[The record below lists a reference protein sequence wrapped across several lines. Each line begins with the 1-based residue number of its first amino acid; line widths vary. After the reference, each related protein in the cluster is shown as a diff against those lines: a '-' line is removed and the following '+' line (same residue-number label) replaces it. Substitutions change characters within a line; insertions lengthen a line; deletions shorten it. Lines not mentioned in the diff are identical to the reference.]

1 MKKFMIITHNDLDGI
16 GAAVIGKV
24 VFNKQHVDVKF
35 CGYHNVNEKVME
47 ALKKDIYSH
56 VFITD
61 ISVNEET
68 AKIIESEYKG
78 KVSLLDHHS
87 HLDYLESYDW
97 AIVDPGEEGTRGRE
111 SGTSLFYKYLLEAC
125 KFKPNEAIENFV
137 ERVRSYDTWDWANF
151 DNDIDAK
158 KLNDYFGKI
167 GFYDFMNEYTEKL
180 LNNDTE
186 LFSELANKVL
196 DITQKNIDNIIKTK
210 NKNLTVKE
218 IDGYKIGFTFTEMY
232 HSEIG
237 NKILTLRPEL
247 DAMILID
254 ISRGKISLRS
264 TDNSDFDCSTINKK
278 WFGGGGRKN
287 TGGAHIPEY
296 IMNQIQELLFNKF
309 LQDEEDKTEVVEDL
323 GNPKEEIKEEPKEYV
338 YKLSREDKLLYKNKF
353 NRRYK
358 IKHLSDLDKGVLIE
372 NKVSTSLKEILSI
385 DGDRILYTDLKS
397 KTKGAYL
404 HFEELQRKYVITKFL
419 NLNQEFRMKDIKN
432 VYIDLMV
439 GLSDDVYG
447 VEYPLIYNT
456 INDCIYSYVGV
467 VYPDPMKI
475 YSSGTPKQIEH
486 EIRGI
491 NGESKTVSEYQLKN
505 QFKVIINDEYK

>member
-111 SGTSLFYKYLLEAC
+111 SGTSLFYKYLLKTC

-218 IDGYKIGFTFTEMY
+218 IDGYKIGFTFTELY

-287 TGGAHIPEY
+287 TGGAQIPED

-309 LQDEEDKTEVVEDL
+309 FQDEKEETEVNEDL

-338 YKLSREDKLLYKNKF
+338 YKISREDKAIYKNKF
-353 NRRYK
+353 KRKYY
-358 IKHLSDLDKGVLIE
+358 IKQLSDLDKGVTIE
-372 NKVSTSLKEILSI
+372 DKISTSMKEIISI
-385 DGDRILYTDLKS
+385 EGDKIFYKDLKS
-397 KTKGAYL
+397 KNKKYL
-404 HFEELQRKYVITKFL
+404 HFEELQRKFVIVKFL
-419 NLNQEFRMKDIKN
+419 DLNQELRMKDITN
-432 VYIDLMV
+432 PYIDLML
-439 GLSDDVYG
+439 GMSVYG
-447 VEYPLIYNT
+447 VEYPLVYNT
-456 INDCIYSYVGV
+456 INDCIYLCDGISAPSYDEL
-467 VYPDPMKI
+467 YNCNQHALECELID
-475 YSSGTPKQIEH
+475 
-486 EIRGI
+486 I
-491 NGESKTVSEYQLKN
+491 NGNCKKVNLHQIKA
-505 QFKVIINDEYK
+505 QFKVIFGEIYK